1 MFIFLFGEDTYR
13 LQKKLN
19 EIQNGYKKVH
29 KNELNLKRIDVS
41 KIEFKEFVDELFQCS
56 MFVKRKLFLLENLF
70 SNEKFQKDLI
80 KRIKEIAKSED
91 LVVIFE
97 KGKIGKKNKLFLALK
112 KYAQCEEFK
121 PLKDIELQRW
131 IKDELK
137 KYKIGISYE
146 ATNLILEFIGND
158 LWQMSN
164 EIKKL
169 VCLKKSVKEKEI
181 NTQDIKN
188 IVRPNLETNIFE
200 IINSLAQKDKK
211 KALRLIQI
219 GLDKGDMP
227 IDILRMI
234 NYQFRALLIAKALVD
249 EGKGLNDFFQLN
261 IFKPYPAKKAWQA
274 SAGFSLN
281 ELKKIYQKIF
291 EADLDMKTKN
301 IQKEEILKMLVIDI

>member
-19 EIQNGYKKVH
+19 EIQNEYKKVH
-29 KNELNLKRIDVS
+29 KNELNLRRIDVS
-41 KIEFKEFVDELFQCS
+41 KIEFEEFVDELFQRS

-80 KRIKEIAKSED
+80 RKIKGIAKSED

-97 KGKIGKKNKLFLALK
+97 KDKISKKNKLFLALK

-121 PLKDIELQRW
+121 PLKETELQRW

-158 LWQMSN
+158 LWQISN

-169 VCLKKSVKEKEI
+169 VCLKESVKEKEI

-219 GLDKGDMP
+219 GMGKGDMP

-234 NYQFRALLIAKALVD
+234 NYQFRALLIAKALAD

-261 IFKPYPAKKAWQA
+261 IFKPYPARKAWQA